1 MVPLVYVATVP
12 IWLMLTISW
21 TWNTYYANAGYA
33 RDLHRLMCWVPI
45 MESVHG
51 LLSLFNYFSCPWES
65 VLSLVYAT
73 FWSIVTILKEP
84 VMLLCLLLVAKGW
97 CITRHFLHRR
107 EVCVAGSILAL
118 LYASVSV
125 QMSLRSPLAT
135 VPMVIMYVAML
146 VEISWSIFNNLRIL
160 KAQLLA
166 LRSLGVDPRTTP
178 AFTKYIMFKRLA
190 YATALYAVLE
200 LVIHWTF
207 SGGRFEEQYW
217 LFIALHQTMELIVAA
232 SIGLTF
238 RAQPFNILFQQVQQ
252 VAAELAD
259 QMLPSIT
266 TIEVKSEVLQGDNLI
281 AWRSDL
287 GLDAGRHPTRPNE
300 HLPPTLVVL
309 NPGDTELPN
318 LNPMPRRLPAA
329 CQQLASAAAAAQPAN
344 ASGPAAA
351 PTEQGA
357 AASAQES
364 LPTDSALPAAPE
376 ILYIPG
382 ASGGIDAV
390 VASQED
396 AALAQMG
403 EELVA
408 EELAE
413 AADPEPEFP
422 PAVAP
427 AVGEGAV

>member
-12 IWLMLTISW
+12 LWLMLTISW

-190 YATALYAVLE
+190 YATALYAALE
-200 LVIHWTF
+200 LAIHWVF
-207 SGGRFEEQYW
+207 SGGRFEVRFGSRTSLLRLLPCGRARPPCSPTSLCMRYGPSAGA
-217 LFIALHQTMELIVAA
+217 LLALHCAA
-232 SIGLTF
+232 PDDGA
-238 RAQPFNILFQQVQQ
+238 R
-252 VAAELAD
+252 
-259 QMLPSIT
+259 
-266 TIEVKSEVLQGDNLI
+266 
-281 AWRSDL
+281 R
-287 GLDAGRHPTRPNE
+287 
-300 HLPPTLVVL
+300 
-309 NPGDTELPN
+309 
-318 LNPMPRRLPAA
+318 RRLHRAHIPRAA
-329 CQQLASAAAAAQPAN
+329 IQHPLPASAA
-344 ASGPAAA
+344 GRR
-351 PTEQGA
+351 GA
-357 AASAQES
+357 R
-364 LPTDSALPAAPE
+364 
-376 ILYIPG
+376 
-382 ASGGIDAV
+382 
-390 VASQED
+390 
-396 AALAQMG
+396 
-403 EELVA
+403 
-408 EELAE
+408 
-413 AADPEPEFP
+413 
-422 PAVAP
+422 
-427 AVGEGAV
+427 